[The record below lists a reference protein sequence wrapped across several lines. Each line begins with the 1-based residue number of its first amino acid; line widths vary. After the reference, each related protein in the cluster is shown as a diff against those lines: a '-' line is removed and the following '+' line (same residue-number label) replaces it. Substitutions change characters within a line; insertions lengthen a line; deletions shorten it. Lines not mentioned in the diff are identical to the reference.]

1 MDPEQKVA
9 KITPQHD
16 ADHVDGV
23 DRISALPDEILLHI
37 LSFLG
42 SKKTGKT
49 SVLSTRWRFLFAS
62 TPDIDLDL
70 SFDSQ
75 SLDPSQNN
83 GIVIDHPPYERLY
96 AFMNFGYRLV
106 MLRNGAPIRKFKLS
120 LHQVPRAYQA
130 AIQSLISAALL
141 CKVQELEI
149 SVDSNALSRAHSI
162 EQVSVAG
169 MLSCKTLVSLE
180 LDCWPGGNLN
190 VPPDSVWLPNL
201 KSLHLSALIL
211 VDEDSIQWLIQ
222 GCPVLQELDLSL
234 AGFSHSTTG
243 QQQRGIIISS
253 SSLIKLKL
261 DCWASECSVLVECKI
276 LESFGYS
283 DICARKRKIIL
294 VAPNLKYLAYTV
306 DRLGESFIQIPNCLV
321 GAKIRICHWGEQDSI
336 QDIYEHLHRVGW
348 VKSLS
353 LEQNILKALHYCERP
368 FPIFKNLTRL
378 EVRSLSCWKMLPS
391 LFGCSPSLQELVL
404 GEVAWDG
411 NLQEF
416 ECLLQQVI
424 LVCFIQHLKEI
435 EIRRF
440 CKEEYEFKLVE
451 YFLRNAKALQKV
463 TLGMGTLN
471 IPERILSLKRYSK
484 HCHVKG
490 RGVVIY
496 Y

>member
-23 DRISALPDEILLHI
+23 DRISALPDEILLHV

-42 SKKTGKT
+42 SKKAGKT

-62 TPDIDLDL
+62 TPDIDLDM

-83 GIVIDHPPYERLY
+83 GIVIDHPPYQRLY

-120 LHQVPRAYQA
+120 LRQVPRAYQA

-141 CKVQELEI
+141 CKAQEIEI

-190 VPPDSVWLPNL
+190 VSPDSVWLPNL

-211 VDEDSIQWLIQ
+211 VNEDSIQWLIQ

-261 DCWASECSVLVECKI
+261 ECWASECTVLVECKI
-276 LESFGYS
+276 LESFEYS

-321 GAKIRICHWGEQDSI
+321 GAKIRVCHWGEQDSI
-336 QDIYEHLHRVGW
+336 QDIYEHLHRVGC

-353 LEQNILKALHYCERP
+353 LEQNILKIGGSVPVL
-368 FPIFKNLTRL
+368 L
-378 EVRSLSCWKMLPS
+378 ENAAKLIRM
-391 LFGCSPSLQELVL
+391 FPSLQELVL

-411 NLQEF
+411 NLQEL

-424 LVCFIQHLKEI
+424 LVSFIQHLKEI

-463 TLGMGTLN
+463 TLGMGSLDV
-471 IPERILSLKRYSK
+471 PERLLSLKSSW
-484 HCHVKG
+484 
-490 RGVVIY
+490 
-496 Y
+496 